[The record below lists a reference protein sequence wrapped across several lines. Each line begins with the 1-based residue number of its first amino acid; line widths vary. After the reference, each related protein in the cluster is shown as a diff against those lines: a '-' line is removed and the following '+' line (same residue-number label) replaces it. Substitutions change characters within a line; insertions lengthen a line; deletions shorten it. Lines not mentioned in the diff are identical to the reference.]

1 MESNQQAV
9 HGAPATIVLGGGC
22 FWCTDA
28 VFSQVRGVRA
38 VECGYANGHLPQ
50 PRYEQVCTGKTGH
63 AEVVRVQF
71 DPQAITLRELLLIFF
86 ATHDPTTR
94 NRQGNDEGPQYRSA
108 IYTFEDSQLR
118 EAELAIARFAEE
130 SGKKVH
136 TLVLPLRGFRESD
149 ERYQNYYRTDPS
161 RPFCRR
167 YIDPKLDFI
176 RRHFSEVALPD
187 VKT

>member
-1 MESNQQAV
+1 MESNQQAA

-71 DPQAITLRELLLIFF
+71 DAKAITLRELLLIFLLR
-86 ATHDPTTR
+86 TTR
-94 NRQGNDEGPQYRSA
+94 PRATAKAMMRALSTAVPS
-108 IYTFEDSQLR
+108 T
-118 EAELAIARFAEE
+118 
-130 SGKKVH
+130 
-136 TLVLPLRGFRESD
+136 PLHL
-149 ERYQNYYRTDPS
+149 S
-161 RPFCRR
+161 RPR
-167 YIDPKLDFI
+167 
-176 RRHFSEVALPD
+176 
-187 VKT
+187 